1 MIENIKTTHIE
12 GILCLQIHRPEK
24 RNAITPEMYAS
35 LAEQLRIADEED
47 VVKVV
52 VLHGTDN
59 CFTSGNDLKSFRNGP
74 SADKQYPHNIFL
86 EALLQFKK
94 PVIAAVN
101 GPALGIGSIMLLHC
115 DLAYAAEDVRFSF
128 PFMNLGLS
136 PEGGTSYLLPRLA
149 GYRKAM
155 EMVLFGDQ
163 FGVDEAQVFGLI
175 NEVVVG
181 QGVLDRAMERAS
193 VLAGRST
200 DAVQAVKKLLKSSKT
215 DAIAQAINRERDV
228 FSERLGSDEA
238 QAAIA
243 SFFNQKSDQI
253 PPSLLRKLERVA
265 GC

>member
-1 MIENIKTTHIE
+1 
-12 GILCLQIHRPEK
+12 
-24 RNAITPEMYAS
+24 
-35 LAEQLRIADEED
+35 
-47 VVKVV
+47 
-52 VLHGTDN
+52 
-59 CFTSGNDLKSFRNGP
+59 
-74 SADKQYPHNIFL
+74 
-86 EALLQFKK
+86 
-94 PVIAAVN
+94 
-101 GPALGIGSIMLLHC
+101 
-115 DLAYAAEDVRFSF
+115 
-128 PFMNLGLS
+128 
-136 PEGGTSYLLPRLA
+136 
-149 GYRKAM
+149 M

-253 PPSLLRKLERVA
+253 PRSLLRKLERVA